1 MRALIAFLLAYPRR
15 SLIMLVSLSVAG
27 LAEGVS
33 LSTLLPL
40 LSVANGNPADE
51 GLGPVVVESLARF
64 DIAPTLGVLLLII
77 VVGIV
82 IRSALVLLANRQV
95 GYSVAHVATSLRLE
109 LIDALL
115 ASRWEYYL
123 RTPAGS
129 LANSLATEA
138 YRAATGFQYGAKVL
152 ALGIQVVVHMVVA
165 MLISWQAA
173 VASLLIG
180 MMFMAVLHR
189 LVRASGNAG
198 LKQTHLLRSLL
209 TYLTDVLGSVKSLKA
224 MARDKVADELL
235 RDQTTELETAMRRE
249 VISKEALRALQEP
262 MLAALAAVGLYLALA
277 KWGLSL
283 SAVMVLVFLLARVL
297 TLLNKLQREFQ
308 YLRAQDSAYWA
319 LKDQARRARQEAE
332 SRPGRR
338 TPTLTRGIELK
349 EVHFGYDGH
358 RVFDGLNLKFPVG
371 SFSAVIGP
379 SGTGKSTLL
388 DLLCELIEPTSGE
401 VLIDGVAL
409 RELDMHAWR
418 RMIGYVSQ
426 DTILLHDTIL
436 NNVLVGDPELTEA
449 DAVRALRQAGVWDY
463 VNALPEGAHTVVGER
478 GGRLSGG
485 QRQRIAIARALA
497 HEPRLLILDEATSAL
512 DRANERVICE
522 TLRGL
527 SGELTIIA
535 VSHQPAIADAADQVY
550 VLVRGKAEPAG
561 APISG

>member
-15 SLIMLVSLSVAG
+15 SLIMLVALSVAG

-40 LSVANGNPADE
+40 LSVANGNPPNE
-51 GLGPVVVESLARF
+51 GLGPVVVENLARF
-64 DIAPTLGVLLLII
+64 DVAPTLGVLLSII

-82 IRSALVLLANRQV
+82 IRSVLVLTANRQV

-115 ASRWEYYL
+115 ASRWSYYL

-152 ALGIQVVVHMVVA
+152 ALGIQVSVHMVVA
-165 MLISWQAA
+165 LLISWPAA

-180 MMFMAVLHR
+180 VMFMALLHR

-198 LKQTHLLRSLL
+198 LKQTHLLRGLL

-262 MLAALAAVGLYLALA
+262 LLAALAAVGLYLALA

-297 TLLNKLQREFQ
+297 TLMNKLQREFQ

-319 LKDQARRARQEAE
+319 LKKQAQRARQAAE
-332 SRPGRR
+332 SRPGTR
-338 TPTLTRGIELK
+338 TPSLDHGIELK
-349 EVHFGYDGH
+349 DVSFGYEGR
-358 RVFDGLNLKFPVG
+358 RVFHGLNLSFPVG
-371 SFSAVIGP
+371 TFTAVIGP

-401 VLIDGVAL
+401 VLVDGVPL
-409 RELDMHAWR
+409 KEIDMHAWR

-436 NNVLVGDPELTEA
+436 NNVIVGDPELGEA
-449 DAVRALRQAGVWDY
+449 DAERAMRQAGVWDF
-463 VNALPEGAHTVVGER
+463 VSALPDGARTIVGER
-478 GGRLSGG
+478 GGLLSGG

-497 HEPRLLILDEATSAL
+497 HRPRLLILDEATSAL
-512 DRANERVICE
+512 DRDNERVICD
-522 TLRGL
+522 TLQAL
-527 SGELTIIA
+527 SRELTIIA

-550 VLVRGKAEPAG
+550 VLRGGKAEPAPAQAAG
-561 APISG
+561 

>member
-15 SLIMLVSLSVAG
+15 SLIMLVALSVAG

-40 LSVANGNPADE
+40 LSVANGNPPNE
-51 GLGPVVVESLARF
+51 GLGPVVVENLARF
-64 DIAPTLGVLLLII
+64 DVAPTLGVLLSII

-82 IRSALVLLANRQV
+82 IRSVLVLTANRQV

-115 ASRWEYYL
+115 ASRWSYYL

-152 ALGIQVVVHMVVA
+152 ALGIQVSVHMVVA
-165 MLISWQAA
+165 LLISWPAA

-180 MMFMAVLHR
+180 VMFMALLHR

-198 LKQTHLLRSLL
+198 LKQTHLLRGLL

-262 MLAALAAVGLYLALA
+262 LLAALAAVGLYLALA

-297 TLLNKLQREFQ
+297 TLMNKLQREFQ

-319 LKDQARRARQEAE
+319 LKKQAQRARQAAE
-332 SRPGRR
+332 SRPGTR
-338 TPTLTRGIELK
+338 TPSLDHGIELK
-349 EVHFGYDGH
+349 DVSFGYEGR
-358 RVFDGLNLKFPVG
+358 RVFHGLNLSFPVG
-371 SFSAVIGP
+371 TFTAVIGP

-401 VLIDGVAL
+401 VLVDGVPL
-409 RELDMHAWR
+409 KEIDMHAWR

-436 NNVLVGDPELTEA
+436 NNVIVGDPELSEA
-449 DAVRALRQAGVWDY
+449 DAERAMRQAGVWDF
-463 VNALPEGAHTVVGER
+463 VSALPDGARTIVGER
-478 GGRLSGG
+478 GGLLSGG

-497 HEPRLLILDEATSAL
+497 HRPRLLILDEATSAL
-512 DRANERVICE
+512 DRDNERVICD
-522 TLRGL
+522 TLQAL
-527 SGELTIIA
+527 SRELTIIA

-550 VLVRGKAEPAG
+550 VLRGGKAEPAPAQAAG
-561 APISG
+561 